1 MAGAAVSKK
10 ADSVFD
16 EPQFRSGG
24 YTPDPSDPPLGDA
37 TPDADNPLPVG
48 QGAWD
53 EPALSPDLAGERP
66 AHVQTYAQWLAA
78 GRARFSLT
86 RTWGITL
93 ALAFGSGAWAIVGA
107 LLSQVQGNS
116 AGGLLL
122 IILFGPAAE
131 EMLKVSAALITIEKW
146 PYAFRSPVQIVACCL
161 AAAFGF
167 AAIENLIYLHVYI
180 PDPSPGMI
188 AWRWIICVTIHVAG
202 SSIASVGLVKIW
214 RHTMAHGTTP
224 RVSLGS
230 PFFMTAIALHGIYN
244 LGAILLNPYLARL

>member
-1 MAGAAVSKK
+1 MSKE

-16 EPQFRSGG
+16 EPQFRGG
-24 YTPDPSDPPLGDA
+24 GSTPDPSDPATGAGTPHADA
-37 TPDADNPLPVG
+37 PLPVG

-53 EPALSPDLAGERP
+53 EPALSPALAGERP

-78 GRARFSLT
+78 GRARLSAT
-86 RTWGITL
+86 TTWGITL
-93 ALAFGSGAWAIVGA
+93 ALALGSGAWAIVGA
-107 LLSQVQGNS
+107 ILSQVQGNS

-122 IILFGPAAE
+122 MILFGPAAE
-131 EMLKVSAALITIEKW
+131 EMLKISAALITIEKW
-146 PYAFRSPVQIVACCL
+146 PYAFRSPVQIVVCCL
-161 AAAFGF
+161 AAALGF

-188 AWRWIICVTIHVAG
+188 AWRWTICVMIHVAG
-202 SSIASVGLVKIW
+202 SCIASVGLIKIW
-214 RHTMAHGTTP
+214 RHTMAHGSAP

-230 PFFMTAIALHGIYN
+230 PFFMAAIALHGTYN

>member
-1 MAGAAVSKK
+1 MSKE

-16 EPQFRSGG
+16 EPQFRGGG
-24 YTPDPSDPPLGDA
+24 YTPDPSDPATGAGTPHADA
-37 TPDADNPLPVG
+37 PLPVG

-53 EPALSPDLAGERP
+53 EPALSPALAGERP

-78 GRARFSLT
+78 GRARLSAT
-86 RTWGITL
+86 TTWGITL
-93 ALAFGSGAWAIVGA
+93 ALALGSGAWAIVGA
-107 LLSQVQGNS
+107 ILSQVQGNS

-122 IILFGPAAE
+122 MILFGPAAE
-131 EMLKVSAALITIEKW
+131 EMLKISAALITIEKW
-146 PYAFRSPVQIVACCL
+146 PYAFRSPVQIVVCCL
-161 AAAFGF
+161 AAALGF

-188 AWRWIICVTIHVAG
+188 AWRWTICVMIHVAG
-202 SSIASVGLVKIW
+202 SCIASVGLIKIW
-214 RHTMAHGTTP
+214 RHTMAHGSAP

-230 PFFMTAIALHGIYN
+230 PFFMAAIALHGTYN